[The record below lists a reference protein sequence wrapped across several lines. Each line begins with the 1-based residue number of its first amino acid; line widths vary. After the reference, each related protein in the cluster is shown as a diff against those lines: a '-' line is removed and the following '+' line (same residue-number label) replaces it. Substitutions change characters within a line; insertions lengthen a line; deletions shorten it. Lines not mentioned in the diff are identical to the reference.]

1 MPRRLRGKKEVTILE
16 YGLIGERL
24 SHSHSPRIHGL
35 LADYDYQLREI
46 SPEDLPSFLEA
57 RDFRGLN
64 VTIPYKKT
72 VLPWCDALG
81 EGARRIGCVNTLV
94 RRADGSL
101 FGDNTD
107 YYGFCTT
114 LRRGGVDPKGRRC
127 LVLGSG
133 GTSLTASKAL
143 EDLGAASVDRVS
155 RSGSLSY
162 DNVYDRADAEIIV
175 NTTPVGMFPNNG
187 NAALD
192 LSRFPNLKGVAD
204 VVYNPLK
211 TAFLLQAE
219 ALGAPHAGGL
229 PMLVAQAKR
238 AAELFTGET
247 ISEEKMEAVLRKVQ
261 ADVTNLI
268 LIGMPGSGKSTL
280 GRLAAK
286 QLGRPFLDADC
297 LIAEKAGMSIPE
309 IFEKEGEAGFRL
321 RETEVLAELG
331 KRSGVVIATGGGAVL
346 RKENLP
352 LLRQNGWICR
362 LRRPVEE
369 LPLSGRPLSS
379 SPQRLREMEVEREPY
394 YAAAADWTLFNSG
407 KPEELSERMIHAF
420 LGE

>member
-1 MPRRLRGKKEVTILE
+1 ME

-24 SHSHSPRIHGL
+24 GHSHSPKIHGL

-46 SPEDLPSFLEA
+46 SPEELPAFLEA
-57 RDFRGLN
+57 RNFRGLN

-94 RRADGSL
+94 RRPDGTL

-114 LRRGGVDPKGRRC
+114 LRRGGVDPKGRHC

-133 GTSLTASKAL
+133 GTSLTATKAL
-143 EDLGAASVDRVS
+143 EDLGAASVERVS
-155 RSGSLSY
+155 RSGTLNY
-162 DNVYDRADAEIIV
+162 ENVYDRTDAEIIV

-187 NAALD
+187 NATVD
-192 LSRFPNLKGVAD
+192 LSRFPHLKGVAD

-219 ALGAPHAGGL
+219 ALGIPHAGGL

-238 AAELFTGET
+238 AAELFTGEE
-247 ISEEKMEAVLRKVQ
+247 ISDEKMESVLRQVK
-261 ADVTNLI
+261 ADVTNLV

-280 GRLAAK
+280 GRLAAE
-286 QLGRPFLDADC
+286 LLARPFLDADSF
-297 LIAEKAGMSIPE
+297 IVERAGMSIPE
-309 IFEKEGEAGFRL
+309 IFEKEGEEGFRK
-321 RETEVLAELG
+321 RETEALAELG

-346 RKENLP
+346 RSENLP

-369 LPLSGRPLSS
+369 LPLEGRPLSA
-379 SPQRLREMEVEREPY
+379 SPQRLKEMEAEREPY
-394 YAAAADWTLFNSG
+394 YAAAADWVLSNVG
-407 KPEELSERMIHAF
+407 KPEELAKELANAF
-420 LGE
+420 LGA

>member
-1 MPRRLRGKKEVTILE
+1 ME

-24 SHSHSPRIHGL
+24 GHSHSPKIHGL
-35 LADYDYQLREI
+35 LADYDYQLREL
-46 SPEDLPSFLEA
+46 SPEELPAFLEA

-72 VLPWCDALG
+72 VLPWCGALG

-94 RRADGSL
+94 RQADGTL

-114 LRRGGVDPKGRRC
+114 LRRGGVDPKGRHC

-133 GTSLTASKAL
+133 GTSLTATKAL
-143 EDLGAASVDRVS
+143 EDLGAASVERVS
-155 RSGSLSY
+155 RSGTLNY
-162 DNVYDRADAEIIV
+162 ENVYDRTDAEIIV

-187 NAALD
+187 NAAVD
-192 LSRFPNLKGVAD
+192 LSRFPHLKGVAD

-219 ALGAPHAGGL
+219 ALGIPHAGGL

-238 AAELFTGET
+238 AAELFTGEE
-247 ISEEKMEAVLRKVQ
+247 ISDEKMEAVLRQVK
-261 ADVTNLI
+261 ADVTNLV

-280 GRLAAK
+280 GRLAAE
-286 QLGRPFLDADC
+286 LLDRPFLDADSF
-297 LIAEKAGMSIPE
+297 IVERAGMSIPE
-309 IFEKEGEAGFRL
+309 IFEKEGEEGFRK
-321 RETEVLAELG
+321 RETEALAELG

-346 RKENLP
+346 RSENLP

-369 LPLSGRPLSS
+369 LPLEGRPLSA
-379 SPQRLREMEVEREPY
+379 SPQRLKEMEAEREPY
-394 YAAAADWTLFNSG
+394 YAAAADWVLSNVG
-407 KPEELSERMIHAF
+407 KPEELAKELANAF
-420 LGE
+420 LGA